1 MFLGWVNEKAE
12 HKTAFEACS
21 LMQTGRSNLQGR
33 WKIIRK
39 IRLVRFV
46 RKLIEEGVIVRGV
59 REIYEEGVRIL
70 SEMEK
75 RKVKEEEEEYMFEL
89 YMLKVRGMEKKMKE
103 DEVTVLRRQVE
114 EERKGREEEK
124 MKREESEKKLK
135 EANSKAEEEKK
146 KREDEERRGAAEKR
160 KLEAIIERMRAE
172 MEEMKKGEE
181 EGRRRKEEE
190 AKKYIPITSLDGTS
204 VTFPESD
211 GIKREGNAIIHHGST
226 SNRNCFIGG
235 VMTSV

>member
-59 REIYEEGVRIL
+59 REIYEEGWRIL
-70 SEMEK
+70 SEME
-75 RKVKEEEEEYMFEL
+75 RREVKAEEEEYMFEL
-89 YMLKVRGMEKKMKE
+89 YLMKVRGMEKKMKE
-103 DEVTVLRRQVE
+103 DEV
-114 EERKGREEEK
+114 ERKGREEEK